1 MSSQIATG
9 GSDGTELGIRA
20 EVCVGDPTEC
30 PVAAIS
36 ARNGASVTD
45 VNRSVSN
52 RNGVVTEDF
61 TISADVSIDDTQAN
75 EIFNTDT
82 ESTYRFTRPAGEDC
96 ICDSIEQFDL
106 TASDIRSE
114 NGELIVTFYAPN
126 FETIKDV
133 ITMLRENHDT
143 VSLRHLSQSGDA
155 GKRELVIVDRS
166 RLTDRQREVIQTAYE
181 MGYFDHPKGANAG
194 QVAESLGIATSTFSE
209 HLSAAQSKILDGVLE
224 A

>member
-9 GSDGTELGIRA
+9 GSEGAELGIRA
-20 EVCVGDPTEC
+20 EVCVGDPMGC

-36 ARNGASVTD
+36 SDHDTSVND

-52 RNGVVTEDF
+52 RNGTVTEDF
-61 TISADVSIDDTQAN
+61 TISADVSIDDVEAT
-75 EIFNTDT
+75 EIFNTDA
-82 ESTYRFTRPAGEDC
+82 ESTYRFTRPAGDDC

-114 NGELIVTFYAPN
+114 NGELVVTFYAPN
-126 FETIKDV
+126 FETIKEV
-133 ITMLRENHDT
+133 ISMLREGHDT

-166 RLTDRQREVIQTAYE
+166 RLTDRQREVIETAYE

-194 QVAESLGIATSTFSE
+194 QVAEELGIATSTFSE

-224 A
+224 T